1 MNDINSSN
9 LQNEDS
15 KKSLSINES
24 INSYFKNIDL
34 SNIDSNLLFISSVTL
49 VSFIAYII
57 YYNNKKIKITEGP
70 ILSKN
75 DILALNKLINNKKF
89 RKRLASLLKLS
100 KKIIKSKRK

>member
-15 KKSLSINES
+15 KKSLSIKDS
-24 INSYFKNIDL
+24 INSYFK
-34 SNIDSNLLFISSVTL
+34 NIDSNLLFISSISL

-89 RKRLASLLKLS
+89 RKRLAPLLKLS